1 MKSIV
6 KFLITLVAVAFFAS
20 CNKDVLDNNE
30 VSVPAGKHEV
40 SLTVNSKETRVAIDD
55 VSGDLAWEAGD
66 VITVKYSN
74 GQDYEFQMKGGV
86 STGTAT
92 FKGYIPEDVYN
103 NCVPY
108 FVFYYGNPE
117 SQDLSIQ
124 NNFVKISGKYSLK
137 GCNVKLVGPVDN
149 PGSKD
154 NFSATIRMGEAC
166 MFRVAKDKYK
176 VKSEVVGGKT
186 NHYVK
191 VDFSYL
197 SAFTDTKENET
208 YKINNIK
215 VDGTGKP
222 AEDLTFFATN
232 TTLSY
237 GQEALQAKVIIN
249 DDLTNP
255 FHTSFNG
262 NTNDPLAVVTFVLP
276 SRRYMLTHYTWAVI
290 NEKNENRYEVIKCE
304 DNTMTWAQ
312 YAATNTKIQIDGDD
326 VKYEFDGIGTK
337 QLYYDKEG
345 TFFFMY
351 PVKSTDKVSDSDGLT
366 IITM

>member
-6 KFLITLVAVAFFAS
+6 NFLITLVAVAFFAS
-20 CNKDVLDNNE
+20 CSKDVLDNNE
-30 VSVPAGKHEV
+30 GSVPAGKHEV

-55 VSGDLAWEAGD
+55 VSGDLAWETGD

-74 GQDYEFQMKGGV
+74 GQDYEFQMKGGA

-103 NCVPY
+103 NCFPF

-124 NNFVKISGKYSLK
+124 NNFVETSGKYSLK

-166 MFRVAKDKYK
+166 MFRVSKDKYT

-191 VDFSYL
+191 IDFSYL
-197 SAFTDTKENET
+197 SAFTYTKENET
-208 YKINNIK
+208 YRINNIK

-237 GQEALQAKVIIN
+237 GQAALKAKVIIN
-249 DDLTNP
+249 DDQTNP
-255 FHTSFNG
+255 FHTSFLEDN
-262 NTNDPLAVVTFVLP
+262 P
-276 SRRYMLTHYTWAVI
+276 SDIVRWVMPSSRYMLTPYTWVMI
-290 NEKNENRYEVIKCE
+290 HEQHEERYVVIKCE

-312 YAATNTKIQIDGDD
+312 YAATNTKIQIDGDK

-345 TFFFMY
+345 DLPFMH
-351 PVKSTDKVSDSDGLT
+351 PSVKSTDKVSDSDGLT

>member
-6 KFLITLVAVAFFAS
+6 NFLITLVAVAFFAS
-20 CNKDVLDNNE
+20 CNKDVLDNNDG
-30 VSVPAGKHEV
+30 SVPAGWHEV

-74 GQDYEFQMKGGV
+74 NQDYEFQMKGGV
-86 STGTAT
+86 STGNAT

-103 NCVPY
+103 NCFPF

-124 NNFVKISGKYSLK
+124 NNFVETSGKYSLK

-166 MFRVAKDKYK
+166 MFRVSKDKYT

-191 VDFSYL
+191 VDFSYF
-197 SAFTDTKENET
+197 SALTSNKENET
-208 YKINNIK
+208 YRINNIK

-232 TTLSY
+232 ATLQN
-237 GQEALQAKVIIN
+237 GDAAEQAKVIIN
-249 DDLTNP
+249 DEQTNP

-262 NTNDPLAVVTFVLP
+262 STNP
-276 SRRYMLTHYTWAVI
+276 STVIERVFPSSRYMLTPYTWAMI
-290 NEKNENRYEVIKCE
+290 NEKTMNLYEVIKCE

-312 YAATNTKIQIDGDD
+312 YAATNTKIQIDGDN

-337 QLYYDKEG
+337 QLYYDIGG
-345 TFFFMY
+345 TLFFMH